1 MSTLTAPEKVIH
13 YTRGCNK
20 YDNQPEQKT
29 VMNFS
34 DFCEAILAD
43 CSLEKGKAYFCSP
56 LSYGPHRDL
65 TRYPNHGHYRAREN
79 AEPRRFLPMDFDG
92 FRSPAA
98 FIEAFKYL
106 KQYSGFGYT
115 TASSTV
121 DAPRARA
128 VIELTKAVSREG
140 GIAVGNA
147 FQAQMQNDLGD
158 DIATFDESVYRGEQP
173 VYNPLINAEIFRFDG
188 QALDVDALLANVQPT
203 IINKPLFKL
212 ERLGTKTT
220 EPETEENIARVKSAL
235 AVLDPN
241 CDRAL
246 WRNICWAVKSL
257 GWQCGEQL
265 ARAWSIGEFSH
276 E

>member
-1 MSTLTAPEKVIH
+1 MNTPTAPEKVIH

-29 VMNFS
+29 AIDFNA
-34 DFCEAILAD
+34 FCEAILAD

-56 LSYGPHRDL
+56 LSYGQHRDL
-65 TRYPNHGHYRAREN
+65 TRYPKHGHYRAREN

-128 VIELTKAVSREG
+128 VIELTRAVSRDE
-140 GIAVGNA
+140 GIAIGNA
-147 FQAQMQNDLGD
+147 FQAQMQKSLGE

-188 QALDVDALLANVQPT
+188 HALDVDALLASVQSENVV
-203 IINKPLFKL
+203 KPPHKI

-241 CDRAL
+241 CDRAM

-257 GWQCGEQL
+257 GWDCSEEL
-265 ARAWSIGEFSH
+265 ARSWSMGGFSH